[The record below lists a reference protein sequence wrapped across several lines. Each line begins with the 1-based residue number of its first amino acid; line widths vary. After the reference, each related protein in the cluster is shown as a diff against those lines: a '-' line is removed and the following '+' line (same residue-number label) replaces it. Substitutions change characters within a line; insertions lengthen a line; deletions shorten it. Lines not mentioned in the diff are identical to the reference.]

1 MLLSRS
7 AATIRSSACVRPR
20 FPFALTHPNVLQ
32 QPQLRQQ
39 QHLRAFQ
46 SPWQQ
51 IARGNRAVPCSVLD
65 QISGYGQRLPCD
77 PCSMRPGTHIALS
90 GSYRHIT
97 FHPQRKVV
105 GHRLVS
111 TRKADVVIPSM
122 SPSSHGFMIKALG
135 VSALTFA
142 MQPLRT
148 VA

>member
-7 AATIRSSACVRPR
+7 AATIRSCACVRPR
-20 FPFALTHPNVLQ
+20 LPFALAHSNVRQPPELQ
-32 QPQLRQQ
+32 QQ
-39 QHLRAFQ
+39 QHLRVFQ
-46 SPWQQ
+46 SPWQH
-51 IARGNRAVPCSVLD
+51 IARGNRAVACSVLD
-65 QISGYGQRLPCD
+65 QTRGYGQRLSCD
-77 PCSMRPGTHIALS
+77 PCSLRPGTHMALS

-111 TRKADVVIPSM
+111 TRRPDVVIPSM
-122 SPSSHGFMIKALG
+122 PPISHCFMIKALRI
-135 VSALTFA
+135 SLLTFA